1 MTAQEKTSEVREL
14 TANDLDEVNGGFV
27 WIAAFVGGA
36 AVGYGMRSGG
46 EALYRYFA
54 H

>member
-1 MTAQEKTSEVREL
+1 MNTQEKTDEVREL

-36 AVGYGMRSGG
+36 AGRYGPGGG